1 MDSPEIPF
9 SQCCIDIDHISQ
21 AMITNES
28 NQRVL
33 ESYGKLAP
41 ISEDASI
48 ISNDILLLENL

>member
-9 SQCCIDIDHISQ
+9 SQCCIDIDHILQ

-28 NQRVL
+28 NQTVL
-33 ESYGKLAP
+33 ELYGKYVP
-41 ISEDASI
+41 FSEDAFI